1 MSEEQ
6 LYKLVQLDTTGWQ
19 VVIHGGR
26 PVEGMNRVVVR
37 EIIHKMINEGEN
49 PNRLKI
55 VFNEVSLDEL
65 PSL

>member
-19 VVIHGGR
+19 VVIHGGH
-26 PVEGMNRVVVR
+26 PVEGMNRNEIK
-37 EIIHKMINEGEN
+37 EIIQNVINEGEN

-55 VFNEVSLDEL
+55 VLNDVSLDEL